1 MGSDRFP
8 AQSVFH
14 TGIDT
19 SGHNQ
24 IQWLVILSRSGHISF
39 PLTLVS
45 DRQPQAIGRY
55 DALVCCFSNTAPNA
69 HGDASTTSQVGAVRL

>member
-1 MGSDRFP
+1 MEANLGFEDLFQW
-8 AQSVFH
+8 AVIGFQLSVFH

-24 IQWLVILSRSGHISF
+24 IQRLVILSRSGHISF

-45 DRQPQAIGRY
+45 DRQPQAIVRY
-55 DALVCCFSNTAPNA
+55 DALVC
-69 HGDASTTSQVGAVRL
+69 